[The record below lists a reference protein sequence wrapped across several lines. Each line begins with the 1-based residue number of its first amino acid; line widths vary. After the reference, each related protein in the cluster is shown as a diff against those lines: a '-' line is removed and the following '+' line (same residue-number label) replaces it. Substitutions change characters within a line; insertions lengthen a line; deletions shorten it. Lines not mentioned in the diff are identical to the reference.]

1 MRVRIR
7 DRRGA
12 LSGDDKGR
20 LGHGHA
26 LRLRGRALL
35 DVHAFHTVP
44 IHQERHAHRTRQK
57 QQRNAVYVACG
68 SAMLVF
74 IAFIAAYM
82 QFLRNTSIAAIQPV
96 FWLESLTLWSFGISW
111 VTKGEFVLKDRP

>member
-1 MRVRIR
+1 M
-7 DRRGA
+7 
-12 LSGDDKGR
+12 
-20 LGHGHA
+20 
-26 LRLRGRALL
+26 
-35 DVHAFHTVP
+35 
-44 IHQERHAHRTRQK
+44 
-57 QQRNAVYVACG
+57 YVACG